1 VPPLAGLHPSTFAPP
16 CEKGRS
22 FSSACDRPVA
32 DSAAATVK
40 SGRASSCPS
49 ESPARA
55 AQVLASEGGQP
66 RAALEWVLAAAP
78 HLPPDERAALLGDL
92 QLRAAEEAGAL
103 APATPPA
110 PRSKAA
116 AGASSQSRPG
126 VCT

>member
-1 VPPLAGLHPSTFAPP
+1 MPPLAGLHPSTFAPP

-22 FSSACDRPVA
+22 FSSACDRPDA

-40 SGRASSCPS
+40 SGRANSCPS
-49 ESPARA
+49 KSPARA

-66 RAALEWVLAAAP
+66 RAALEWVLA
-78 HLPPDERAALLGDL
+78 PDERAALLGDL